1 MGVLRKV
8 DVVVVAVRGGRR
20 VVVGKVC
27 VCGRVYVAV
36 APAPPLAGPP
46 PSRPVN
52 HPALSPA
59 HPPLRRLHYMQYS
72 NLNVHGEYIRLNL
85 GAAHLYIYIYIV

>member
-1 MGVLRKV
+1 MLRKV
-8 DVVVVAVRGGRR
+8 DVVAVAVRGGRR

-36 APAPPLAGPP
+36 APAPPLAPP

-59 HPPLRRLHYMQYS
+59 QPPLRRLHYMQDS
-72 NLNVHGEYIRLNL
+72 NLHLHGEYIRLNL
-85 GAAHLYIYIYIV
+85 GATHIYIYI